1 MDAFTRNDLKS
12 LLETDDGLRASIFMP
27 THRTGREVRQD
38 PVRLKNL
45 IAEAEERLTGA
56 GMRSTQA
63 REILKTA
70 RELQSEEAFWEH
82 QSDGLALFA
91 AEGVFRRYRVPLALQ
106 ESVTVTRRYQVK
118 PLLPLLQADGRFH
131 VLAVSMNRVRL
142 FEATHYRITELAAP
156 SLPKNLRD
164 ALHIDEFVQSLQQH
178 QHTTMGVAGS
188 GAKEAIF
195 HGHGGGSLDAKKR
208 HEIREFFH
216 RIDQGL
222 KEFLSGEAVPLVFAG
237 VDYLFPIF
245 KEASDHNALIDE
257 PITGN
262 PDDAKPEELHEKAW
276 AAVRPY
282 FKAARNKA
290 LNRATS
296 AIDTD
301 HVSQDLSEI
310 FKASKMARIDEL
322 FVARGYSVRGLVDEE
337 TADFAVGHD
346 DAPESEDLVDYAVVQ
361 TLIHGGTVH
370 VVDAEEING
379 GSKLMAAFRYPIPAQ
394 PAEP

>member
-70 RELQSEEAFWEH
+70 RELQSDEAFWEH

-142 FEATHYRITELAAP
+142 FEATHYHITELAAP

-178 QHTTMGVAGS
+178 QHTTMGVGGS
-188 GAKEAIF
+188 GAKEAMF

-282 FKAARNKA
+282 FKAARSKA

-361 TLIHGGTVH
+361 TLINGGTVH